1 MYHSSLPSNGLQ
13 VLVVDSDLDSRNLL
27 QGLFEMYGIE
37 TLTTT
42 SAAEALEILGQVKP
56 DLLISEIG
64 LPKEDGYSLMRKVKA
79 LEKARQIQVP
89 AIALTVYARESDR
102 VQALLAGYA
111 KYLSKPFDLDELIS
125 MVASLTGQVQLMPA
139 T

>member
-1 MYHSSLPSNGLQ
+1 MYHSSLPSNALQ

-89 AIALTVYARESDR
+89 AIADYSVRQR
-102 VQALLAGYA
+102 V
-111 KYLSKPFDLDELIS
+111 
-125 MVASLTGQVQLMPA
+125 
-139 T
+139 

>member
-27 QGLFEMYGIE
+27 QGLFEMYGTL

-56 DLLISEIG
+56 DLLI
-64 LPKEDGYSLMRKVKA
+64 
-79 LEKARQIQVP
+79 ARNWLAQ
-89 AIALTVYARESDR
+89 RR
-102 VQALLAGYA
+102 WLLADA
-111 KYLSKPFDLDELIS
+111 Q
-125 MVASLTGQVQLMPA
+125 GQSP
-139 T
+139 